1 VSETKV
7 DVAGLRAL
15 LEKATP
21 GEWVV
26 TANGV
31 YIDANTGMVAEMENC
46 PEFRDNSAFIAA
58 AHNAMPSL
66 LAAAEER
73 DRLREALEDLMEVQN
88 GPPLLKY
95 EAAWNAAMEKG
106 YAALNGG
113 TARA

>member
-1 VSETKV
+1 MSEKV
-7 DVAGLRAL
+7 DVAGLRAAW
-15 LEKATP
+15 ERDR
-21 GEWVV
+21 EWLAWKLPPVWW
-26 TANGV
+26 
-31 YIDANTGMVAEMENC
+31 DAFPRLV
-46 PEFRDNSAFIAA
+46 
-58 AHNAMPSL
+58 
-66 LAAAEER
+66 AAAEER